1 MNQILIILG
10 AMRLQAMNVNDIAQ
24 ERIKELEDDIKGRDA
39 HIQEQDELI
48 GLQNDQLYEAE
59 EVIRS
64 LKGQLQNLRVDRRYE
79 VA

>member
-1 MNQILIILG
+1 MNID
-10 AMRLQAMNVNDIAQ
+10 DIAIQ
-24 ERIKELEDDIKGRDA
+24 KIKELEA

-79 VA
+79 VSLPDAQHF